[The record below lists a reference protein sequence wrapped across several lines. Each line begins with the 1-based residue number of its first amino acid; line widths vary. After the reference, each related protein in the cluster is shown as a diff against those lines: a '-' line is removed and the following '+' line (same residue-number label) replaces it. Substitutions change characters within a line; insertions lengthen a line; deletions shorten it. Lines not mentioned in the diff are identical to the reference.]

1 MCEPEEEGK
10 KLSKRPLSSA
20 LHWVLVASVL
30 ELIQRPQNYAKTVW
44 RTWARTVA
52 TAASLSSGKETLP
65 ASSQDGHVCEAHS
78 TTRNPVTPEA
88 ALGRQ
93 GSGNPWGK
101 ESDQRAATCQ
111 L

>member
-1 MCEPEEEGK
+1 MLRLSGGPYLGQICGRCSQPE
-10 KLSKRPLSSA
+10 L
-20 LHWVLVASVL
+20 W
-30 ELIQRPQNYAKTVW
+30 
-44 RTWARTVA
+44 
-52 TAASLSSGKETLP
+52 TLP

-93 GSGNPWGK
+93 GSSNPWEK